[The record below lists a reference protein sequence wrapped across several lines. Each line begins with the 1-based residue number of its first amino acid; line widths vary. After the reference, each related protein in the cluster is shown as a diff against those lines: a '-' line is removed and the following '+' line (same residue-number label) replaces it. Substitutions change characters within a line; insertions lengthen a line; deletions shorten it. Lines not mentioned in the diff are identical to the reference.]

1 MLVISSLRRICEELE
16 RHTKLVSSGPVVIS
30 ENFLRR
36 GMLVP
41 VMFPDLKSRC
51 IASQTTN
58 EKTTSSVEIC
68 SGESD
73 TNFQARPAS

>member
-16 RHTKLVSSGPVVIS
+16 RHAKLVSSGPVVIS
-30 ENFLRR
+30 ENFLRYS
-36 GMLVP
+36 VP
-41 VMFPDLKSRC
+41 VPAMFPDRKSRR

-58 EKTTSSVEIC
+58 EKITSSVEIY